1 MLPMKKSYLFEN
13 FVSEEEPIPGIRIKG
28 ADIPDSTSW
37 PRIISYKGLT
47 HKFAGIKTESIGL
60 RDSIYWDWYNTARL
74 SKIFWF
80 AHTRG
85 VLPKDKLLKN
95 VCKDFV
101 GAIAQ
106 GVFVVWAKKFARSLF
121 AEAKHYDLVFRYD
134 PSNPPDEISLDEYLI
149 LAIPLTIPRSY
160 LVPQVLNFLGQFH
173 PGRELDVLETA
184 HTAKYKLST
193 LLFRRPVLEVER
205 LVFIYKTLY
214 PDTQLWVIA
223 DRLKLAPNNL
233 IRDDRFSEAKKVAI
247 NRLNSVAGRHLYKA
261 KRRILN
267 VERGSFPNFSEVD
280 ISSRKQFFGR
290 EFNAE
295 FKQATI
301 GTEGEIC
308 EWRQWIFIEYHPWLV
323 REVLKRNN
331 YDKDKVV
338 LSSVADFLS
347 GKKNVVELKS

>member
-1 MLPMKKSYLFEN
+1 MYKLNSENLAYLLG
-13 FVSEEEPIPGIRIKG
+13 IPGLRIKG
-28 ADIPDSTSW
+28 IDLPDSDTW
-37 PRIISYKGLT
+37 PRVQSYKGLEY
-47 HKFAGIKTESIGL
+47 KFSNVRTEAKGL

-80 AHTRG
+80 AHSRG
-85 VLPKDKLLKN
+85 VLPKEKLLKN
-95 VCKDFV
+95 VCRDFV
-101 GAIAQ
+101 SSISN
-106 GVFVVWAKKFARSLF
+106 GVFVSWAEKHARSLF
-121 AEAKHYDLVFRYD
+121 AEAKHFDLVSRYD
-134 PSNPPDEISLDEYLI
+134 PLNPPDEISLDDYLI
-149 LAIPLTIPRSY
+149 LAIPLTVPRSY
-160 LVPQVLNFLGQFH
+160 LIPQILNFLGNYH
-173 PGRELDVLETA
+173 PGRNLDVLQTA

-214 PDTQLWVIA
+214 PETQLWVIA

-290 EFNAE
+290 EFNAD

-331 YDKDKVV
+331 FDKDKVV

>member
-1 MLPMKKSYLFEN
+1 MWS
-13 FVSEEEPIPGIRIKG
+13 
-28 ADIPDSTSW
+28 
-37 PRIISYKGLT
+37 
-47 HKFAGIKTESIGL
+47 
-60 RDSIYWDWYNTARL
+60 
-74 SKIFWF
+74 
-80 AHTRG
+80 
-85 VLPKDKLLKN
+85 
-95 VCKDFV
+95 
-101 GAIAQ
+101 Q
-106 GVFVVWAKKFARSLF
+106 KFARSLF
-121 AEAKHYDLVFRYD
+121 AEAKHFDLVSRYD
-134 PSNPPDEISLDEYLI
+134 PSNPHDDISLDDYLI
-149 LAIPLTIPRSY
+149 LAIPLTVPRSY
-160 LVPQVLNFLGQFH
+160 LIPQILNFLGKYH

-214 PDTQLWVIA
+214 PETQLWVIA

-331 YDKDKVV
+331 FDKDKVV

>member
-1 MLPMKKSYLFEN
+1 MSNLFQTY
-13 FVSEEEPIPGIRIKG
+13 IPKEFQIRGIRRKG
-28 ADIPDSTSW
+28 EDLPDSDIW
-37 PRIISYKGLT
+37 PRIRSYKGLEF
-47 HKFAGIKTESIGL
+47 KFTGIKTEASGL
-60 RDSIYWDWYNTARL
+60 RDSIYWDWYHTARL
-74 SKIFWF
+74 SKIIWF
-80 AHTRG
+80 SHRRG

-106 GVFVVWAKKFARSLF
+106 GVFVVWSQKFARSLF
-121 AEAKHYDLVFRYD
+121 AEAKHFDLVSRYD
-134 PSNPPDEISLDEYLI
+134 PSNPHDDISLDDYLI
-149 LAIPLTIPRSY
+149 LAIPLTVPRSY
-160 LVPQVLNFLGQFH
+160 LIPQILNFLGKYH

-214 PDTQLWVIA
+214 PETQLWVIA

-267 VERGSFPNFSEVD
+267 VERGSFPNCSEVD

-290 EFNAE
+290 ELNTD
-295 FKQATI
+295 FKQATT

-323 REVLKRNN
+323 QEVLKRNN
-331 YDKDKVV
+331 FDKDKVV
-338 LSSVADFLS
+338 PSSVADFLS